1 MLRPPCAPV
10 RMKPSPILFPPLCM
24 ASCKPIVPKL
34 ALARRHGMRS
44 IKVFGSMARGAA
56 GPGSD
61 VDLLVEP
68 EPGQS
73 EPVRMFALGAL
84 LMDAEALLGRHVD
97 VVTVALLHPLLR
109 GRVLSEARD
118 LGVIAAA

>member
-1 MLRPPCAPV
+1 MHPV
-10 RMKPSPILFPPLCM
+10 IEAHRAQL
-24 ASCKPIVPKL
+24 L

-44 IKVFGSMARGAA
+44 IKVFGSMARGDA
-56 GPGSD
+56 GPDSD

-97 VVTVALLHPLLR
+97 VVTVASLHPLLR
-109 GRVLSEARD
+109 GRVLSEARA

>member
-1 MLRPPCAPV
+1 MHPV
-10 RMKPSPILFPPLCM
+10 IEAHRAQL
-24 ASCKPIVPKL
+24 L
-34 ALARRHGMRS
+34 ALACRHGMRS
-44 IKVFGSMARGAA
+44 IKVFGSMARGDA
-56 GPGSD
+56 GPDSD

-73 EPVRMFALGAL
+73 EPVRMLALGAL
-84 LMDAEALLGRHVD
+84 LMDAEELLGRHVD

-109 GRVLSEARD
+109 GRVLAEARA

>member
-1 MLRPPCAPV
+1 MHPV
-10 RMKPSPILFPPLCM
+10 IEAHRAQL
-24 ASCKPIVPKL
+24 L

-73 EPVRMFALGAL
+73 EPVRMLALGAL
-84 LMDAEALLGRHVD
+84 LMDAEELLGHHVD

-109 GRVLSEARD
+109 GRVLSEARA